1 MSGSERGAV
10 ERMGAGA
17 HTVLR
22 VLEKKAYFK
31 HRFLEQ
37 VQALYQADS
46 EHSLPT
52 LPASLYLTALFAR
65 VPEGVRSK
73 VAEIASRRI
82 VNAFEHC
89 PTPVETRTLVA
100 EATLAALGLSFDQLA
115 ERAKLFMAC
124 PPTEQ
129 AVADRWVEQVIY
141 TVLAHI
147 GRDRFAAISQSEWK
161 DEVSQTI
168 LGDAEALRA
177 YQVPTANQV
186 SFVRKSFRE
195 LLPKV

>member
-1 MSGSERGAV
+1 MSGSERGVA
-10 ERMGAGA
+10 ERMSSGA

-46 EHSLPT
+46 EHALPT
-52 LPASLYLTALFAR
+52 LPASLYLTALFVR
-65 VPEGVRSK
+65 VPVEVRSR
-73 VAEIASRRI
+73 VAELAAKRI

-89 PTPVETRTLVA
+89 PTPAETRTLVA
-100 EATLAALGLSFDQLA
+100 EATLAALDLSFEALA
-115 ERAKLFMAC
+115 ERAKLFTAC

-129 AVADRWVEQVIY
+129 AIADRWVEQVIF
-141 TVLAHI
+141 TAMSRI
-147 GRDRFAAISQSEWK
+147 GRDRLASISPAEWK

-168 LGDAEALRA
+168 LGDAETLRS
-177 YQVPTANQV
+177 YQVPH
-186 SFVRKSFRE
+186 SDPVRLIRKNFRE
-195 LLPKV
+195 LLPKA

>member
-1 MSGSERGAV
+1 MSGSERDAA

-37 VQALYQADS
+37 VQALYRADA
-46 EHSLPT
+46 EHSFPM
-52 LPASLYLTALFAR
+52 LPASLYVTALFAR
-65 VPEGVRSK
+65 VPEAIRSK
-73 VAEIASRRI
+73 VADLVSKRI
-82 VNAFEHC
+82 VDSFEYC

-100 EATLAALGLSFDQLA
+100 EATLAALEMSFEQLA
-115 ERAKLFMAC
+115 ERAKLFTAC

-129 AVADRWVEQVIY
+129 AVADRWTEQVIF
-141 TVLAHI
+141 TTLSRI
-147 GRDRFAAISQSEWK
+147 GRDRFVSTSPAEWK
-161 DEVSQTI
+161 DAVSQTI
-168 LGDAEALRA
+168 LGDADALRS
-177 YQVPTANQV
+177 YQVPRPEAV
-186 SFVRKSFRE
+186 SVVRKNFRE